1 MPLAGGLFP
10 TGNQMSRAFKMLNGK
25 DHGQNLQDLLKNTER
40 EFDERETELQAGVD
54 FFDKEIRLV
63 EERKTQDN

>member
-1 MPLAGGLFP
+1 
-10 TGNQMSRAFKMLNGK
+10 MLNGE

-40 EFDERETELQAGVD
+40 EFDERETELEAGVA
-54 FFDKEIRLV
+54 FFDKEIKSV

>member
-25 DHGQNLQDLLKNTER
+25 DRGQNLQDLLKNTER
-40 EFDERETELQAGVD
+40 EFDERETELQAGLD
-54 FFDKEIRLV
+54 FFDKEIRSV